1 VGREYYRPSDPEKAA
16 HLSIKWA
23 DPTLFLTD
31 IQRYMKRHD
40 IYSFG
45 VFLSEIVANGTSPYP
60 GMSGEHFFEYISTQ
74 FRRWKSV
81 PTPKKPPMLFP
92 NHVLDCVWEVATT
105 CWIENRPVAEDL
117 SFQLHQIKNS
127 QDCPARFVDLN
138 TTDIDSTSL

>member
-1 VGREYYRPSDPEKAA
+1 MGREYYRPSDPEKAA

-31 IQRYMKRHD
+31 IQRYKKRHD

-60 GMSGEHFFEYISTQ
+60 GMTGEHFFEYISTQ

-81 PTPKKPPMLFP
+81 PTPKKPQMLFP
-92 NHVLDCVWEVATT
+92 NPVLDRIWEVASA
-105 CWIENRPVAEDL
+105 CWIQNRPIAANL
-117 SFQLHQIKNS
+117 SLQLHQIKAWQECS
-127 QDCPARFVDLN
+127 SKFVEIN
-138 TTDIDSTSL
+138 TTDIDTTSL